1 MTENELKGTQP
12 KAVTKKVKF
21 FSIQND
27 DPYCLGSELLVTGER
42 EHANDAGLFELIEMR
57 TEHVQFTFPSVN
69 ELVKN
74 LCLIY
79 GVGPTTADKLKK
91 EGFGTIYDL
100 THHPRWQRAAFD
112 LVKTIEAQ
120 DTVRLARYGASD
132 FELLSFYQPE
142 TVRFIDIETL
152 GLYYI
157 HPIFL
162 IGILEFE
169 NGHGQI
175 RQFLA
180 RDFGEEKAILLEA
193 SKILKKSSIL
203 VSYNGRSFDLPYLK
217 GRMRYH
223 QLEVDFDSWQLDLLR
238 QARKNYRGVL
248 PDCRLLTIE
257 KCLLNQ
263 ERDDDI
269 PGSEIA
275 HFYNC
280 FLDSGDGKNLR
291 PILEHNAHDLFS
303 MAKFLGFLTVKKVEK
318 VMSNGD

>member
-1 MTENELKGTQP
+1 MTI
-12 KAVTKKVKF
+12 KF
-21 FSIQND
+21 FADQNNE
-27 DPYCLGSELLVTGER
+27 PYCLSPELIVMGER
-42 EHANDAGLFELIEMR
+42 EHSNEAGLFDLIEMR
-57 TEHVQFTFPSVN
+57 TEQVQYHFPSPQ
-69 ELVKN
+69 ELATD

-79 GVGPTTADKLKK
+79 GIGPAIAARLKQ
-91 EGFGTIYDL
+91 EGYLTIYDL
-100 THHPRWQRAAFD
+100 TRHPRWQRAALD
-112 LVKTIEAQ
+112 LIRTIEAK
-120 DTVRLARYGASD
+120 DTVRLTRYGASD
-132 FELLSFYQPE
+132 FQLLSFYQPD

-175 RQFLA
+175 HQYLA
-180 RDFGEEKAILLEA
+180 RDFGEEKAILLEV
-193 SKILKKSSIL
+193 SKILMKSSIL

-217 GRMRYH
+217 GRMGYH
-223 QLEVDFDSWQLDLLR
+223 QLAVKFDSWQLDLLR
-238 QARKNYRGVL
+238 QARKKYRGVL

-280 FLDSGDGKNLR
+280 FLDSGDGKYLR
-291 PILEHNAHDLFS
+291 PILEHNAYDLFS
-303 MAKFLGFLTVKKVEK
+303 MAKFLGFLTVKKTEK
-318 VMSNGD
+318 VVSNGD

>member
-1 MTENELKGTQP
+1 MENEIQGIRQEAAMKRI
-12 KAVTKKVKF
+12 KF
-21 FSIQND
+21 FADQNNE
-27 DPYCLGSELLVTGER
+27 PYCLSPELLVMGER
-42 EHANDAGLFELIEMR
+42 EHANEAGLFELIEMR
-57 TEHVQFTFPSVN
+57 TEHVQFHFPN
-69 ELVKN
+69 PKELATD

-79 GVGPTTADKLKK
+79 GVGPTIAAKLKR
-91 EGFGTIYDL
+91 EGYLTIYDL
-100 THHPRWQRAAFD
+100 TRHPRWQRAALD
-112 LVKTIEAQ
+112 LIRTIEAK

-132 FELLSFYQPE
+132 FQLLSFYQPD

-162 IGILEFE
+162 VGILEFE

-175 RQFLA
+175 HQYLA
-180 RDFGEEKAILLEA
+180 RDFGEEKAILLEV
-193 SKILKKSSIL
+193 SKLLMKSSIL

-217 GRMRYH
+217 GRMGYH
-223 QLEVDFDSWQLDLLR
+223 QLAVNFDSWQLDLLR

-275 HFYNC
+275 RFYNC
-280 FLDSGDGKNLR
+280 FLDSGDGKYLR
-291 PILEHNAHDLFS
+291 PILEHNAYDLFS

-318 VMSNGD
+318 VVANGD